1 MGGGGGKQPTEST
14 VTQQT
19 IPKELMPYATQL
31 MGRAQALTDINQNP
45 YVSYEGQRTAGLN
58 PLQQQGFMGASNLGV
73 ADQIGQGSALA
84 MMGGLGG
91 LNPGQF
97 GKAEADQYMSPYI
110 QNVLNVQ
117 KQNATRDYARQL
129 PGLGAGAA
137 RVGGFGGTRSA
148 LMQSEAQRN
157 LMNQMQ
163 GIDAQGMQSAFTNA
177 QQQYNED
184 QRRRMQGYGQAL
196 QGAGLLGQ
204 LGQQQFGQQA
214 QSAEM
219 QQKAGASLRD
229 IEQERLSNQ
238 YQDFI
243 DQQNYPYQ
251 QLAFMSDILRGVP
264 TSDAASKLYRQP
276 PNMAGQIAG
285 LGLGL
290 GSLYGATRGG

>member
-1 MGGGGGKQPTEST
+1 
-14 VTQQT
+14 
-19 IPKELMPYATQL
+19 
-31 MGRAQALTDINQNP
+31 MGRAQSLTDINQNP

-73 ADQIGQGSALA
+73 ADQLGQGSALA

-177 QQQYNED
+177 QQQFNTD
-184 QRRRMQGYGQAL
+184 QGRRMQGYGQAI
-196 QGAGLLGQ
+196 QGAGVLGQ
-204 LGQQQFGQQA
+204 LGQQQFAQQA
-214 QSAEM
+214 GASEA

-290 GSLYGATRGG
+290 GSLYGATRG

>member
-1 MGGGGGKQPTEST
+1 MGGGGGKQPTEQT

-31 MGRAQALTDINQNP
+31 MARTQSLTDINQNP
-45 YVSYEGQRTAGLN
+45 YVSYEGQRTAGIN
-58 PLQQQGFMGASNLGV
+58 PLQQQGFMGASNLGP
-73 ADQIGQGSALA
+73 AEQLGQGSALA

-117 KQNATRDYARQL
+117 KQNAIRDYSRQL

-163 GIDAQGMQSAFTNA
+163 GIDAQGMQSAFQQA
-177 QQQYNED
+177 QQQFNAD
-184 QRRRMQGYGQAL
+184 QARRMQGFGQAI
-196 QGAGLLGQ
+196 QGAGVLGQ
-204 LGQQQFGQQA
+204 LGQTQFGQQA
-214 QSAEM
+214 QAAEM
-219 QQKAGASLRD
+219 QQRAGASLRD
-229 IEQERLSNQ
+229 IEQERLSNL

-264 TSDAASKLYRQP
+264 TSDSASKLYRQP
-276 PNMAGQIAG
+276 PSLAGQVAG

-290 GSLYGATRGG
+290 GSLYGATKG

>member
-1 MGGGGGKQPTEST
+1 MSGGGSKQPTEQT

-31 MGRAQALTDINQNP
+31 MGRAQSLTDINQNP

-73 ADQIGQGSALA
+73 AGQIGQGSALA

-97 GKAEADQYMSPYI
+97 GQAEADQYMSPYI

-117 KQNATRDYARQL
+117 KQNAARDYARQL
-129 PGLGAGAA
+129 PGLGAGAS

-177 QQQYNED
+177 QQQYNAD
-184 QRRRMQGYGQAL
+184 QARRMQGYGQAL
-196 QGAGLLGQ
+196 QGAGILGQ

-219 QQKAGASLRD
+219 QQRAGESLRG

-264 TSDAASKLYRQP
+264 TSDSASRFYRQP
-276 PNMAGQIAG
+276 PSMAGQVAG

-290 GSLYGATRGG
+290 GSLYGAMKGG